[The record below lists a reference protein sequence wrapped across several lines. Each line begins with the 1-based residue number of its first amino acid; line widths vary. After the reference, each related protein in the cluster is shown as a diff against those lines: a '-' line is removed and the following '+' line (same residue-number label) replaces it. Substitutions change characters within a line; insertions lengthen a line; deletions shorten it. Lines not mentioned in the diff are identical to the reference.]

1 MGREVYLFIRQER
14 AGDLLHA
21 GIVGVDGVGAPG
33 VGGLCGWPGGHGGV
47 GGGGRGTAEFFEE
60 VGVAGG
66 VEVDMCG
73 I

>member
-1 MGREVYLFIRQER
+1 MWRQVDLFIRQEQ
-14 AGDLLHA
+14 AGNLLHA

-33 VGGLCGWPGGHGGV
+33 IGGLCWPGGHRGV